1 MNQDPF
7 IAACRSIYEVC
18 AAEVRSSLTGLGA
31 EGLSWQPGASDA
43 NSAAVIAH
51 HALGSTRDWVCIAL
65 GLPRPVRSRAEE
77 FATAFASEDSAL
89 ALVDELRDSTLSAF
103 DTVESV
109 DWLEVVP
116 TVEQPGN
123 PVTTR
128 AYCLVHAIE
137 HLREHTAQL
146 SLTRQLW
153 DARSG

>member
-18 AAEVRSSLTGLGA
+18 TDEVRTSLTGLGA
-31 EGLSWQPGASDA
+31 EGLSWRPGSADA

-51 HALGSTRDWVCIAL
+51 HALGSTRDWVCISL

-77 FATAFASEDSAL
+77 FATAFASEETAL
-89 ALVDELRDSTLSAF
+89 ALVDELLNSTLGAF
-103 DTVESV
+103 DAVNAV

-153 DARSG
+153 DAKV